1 MKLNYLSVAALTLL
15 GGLFSQL
22 FAQGQKT
29 YIGYAYPTGGAK
41 GDEVIV
47 ELGGQKISDAKQVII
62 SGTGI
67 TAEILPPLPV
77 SNADKKKKR
86 RGKNK
91 KIITDEDNIQIA
103 DRLRVRLRIAKD
115 ADIGLRDLK
124 VVGARGTVSN
134 RLFFEVGQFPNSMEQ
149 EPNGRL
155 AEASPVAKL
164 PAVLNGQVERGGRD
178 WFRFSA
184 KKGQK
189 IVAEVK
195 AQQLV
200 PFLADAVP
208 GWFQPVLTMYDALG
222 KEVAYS
228 DDYQLSP
235 DPTIV
240 YEVPADGDYHLEIK
254 DCIYRGRED
263 FVYRIALGEIPHVT
277 SAFPLGAKAGEKVN
291 MKLYGVNLTK
301 SARELKA
308 TQELGVKTVA
318 LRGNDRY
325 VANEIKLEVSDDE
338 EIVAYKD
345 AGDEKKDA
353 VALKRGEVYNE
364 RIGHDY
370 DQDWFRVDL
379 KKGETLKF
387 DVLSRRL
394 GSQLDAYLCLYDRS
408 GKLVAQSDDEEDA
421 REGLMTHHADSQL
434 VYTVPRNGAYYLRL
448 TDRQNKYGNDYAYRM
463 RYYDS
468 AEDFSLSIEPSAI
481 SIPSGGTAHF
491 TVFPV
496 RMNGFSRPIQISA
509 KDMPKGFI
517 LSEGMLRGKAKS
529 MKMSITAPPG
539 TKTGR
544 IKFSVQGTATTRGG
558 DEIQRVATPA
568 EAMMQAFFITHLL
581 PIDEF
586 QVDVTQPAPFRI
598 EVLNDPEEPLQLK
611 PKKEV
616 ALKLRIIRDE
626 GYTKPI
632 DITFKGPK
640 SIKSTTIKAGPE
652 DKEVALMLTCNSW
665 RRSGTPLN
673 VHVVA
678 MEEAKAIKG
687 RVAGKRNQVDSAL
700 TVITPFIKVLNP
712 QEAPPENTKKNKKR
726 NKDPKT
732 VKTT

>member
-1 MKLNYLSVAALTLL
+1 MKMSYLQLAVLSLI
-15 GGLFSQL
+15 GGLLSPAS
-22 FAQGQKT
+22 AQGQKT
-29 YIGYAYPTGGAK
+29 YIGYVYPTGGAK

-67 TAEILPPLPV
+67 TAEILAPLPEP
-77 SNADKKKKR
+77 NTGNKKKKR
-86 RGKNK
+86 GKK
-91 KIITDEDNIQIA
+91 KKTITDEDNIQIA
-103 DRLRVRLRIAKD
+103 DRLRVRLLIAKD
-115 ADIGLRDLK
+115 AEIGLRDVK

-134 RLFFEVGQFPNSMEQ
+134 RLFFEVGQFPNVMES
-149 EPNGRL
+149 EPNGKL
-155 AEASPVAKL
+155 SEATPVAKL

-178 WFRFSA
+178 CFRFSA

-208 GWFQPVLTMYDALG
+208 GWFQPVLTMYDAQG

-277 SAFPLGAKAGEKVN
+277 SAFPLGAKAGEKVSLR
-291 MKLYGVNLTK
+291 LYGVNLT
-301 SARELKA
+301 SPSRQIKA
-308 TQELGVKTVA
+308 TKELGVKTVA
-318 LRGNDRY
+318 LRGDDRY

-338 EIVAYKD
+338 EIVAHKD
-345 AGDEKKDA
+345 AGDAKKDA
-353 VALKRGEVYNE
+353 VTLKPGQVYNE

-379 KKGETLKF
+379 KAGETLKF

-434 VYTVPRNGAYYLRL
+434 IYTVPRNGSYYLRL
-448 TDRQNKYGNDYAYRM
+448 TDRQNKYGNGYAYRM
-463 RYYDS
+463 RYYNS

-481 SIPSGGTAHF
+481 SIPSGGTTHF

-509 KDMPKGFI
+509 KDMPEGFI
-517 LSEGMLRGKAKS
+517 LSDATLRGKGKS
-529 MKMSITAPPG
+529 AKMSITAPPG
-539 TKTGR
+539 AKPGR
-544 IKFSVQGTATTRGG
+544 ITFSVQGTATTRDGE
-558 DEIQRVATPA
+558 EIQRVATPA

-586 QVDVTQPAPFRI
+586 QVEVTPPAPFRI
-598 EVLNDPEEPLQLK
+598 EVLNDPEDPIQLK
-611 PKKEV
+611 AKTEV
-616 ALKLRIIRDE
+616 PLKLRIIRDE
-626 GYTKPI
+626 GYDKTI
-632 DITFKGPK
+632 EFTLKGPK
-640 SIKSTTIKAGPE
+640 TVKSTFVKAGPK
-652 DKEVALMLTCNSW
+652 DKDVSLMLSCSSW
-665 RRSGTPLN
+665 RKAGIPLTI
-673 VHVVA
+673 HVVA
-678 MEEAKAIKG
+678 MEEPKAIKG
-687 RVAGKRNQVDSAL
+687 TVGGKRNQLDSAV
-700 TVITPFIKVLNP
+700 TVITPLIKVLTP
-712 QEAPPENTKKNKKR
+712 AEAPPENTKKKNKKK

-732 VKTT
+732 VKT